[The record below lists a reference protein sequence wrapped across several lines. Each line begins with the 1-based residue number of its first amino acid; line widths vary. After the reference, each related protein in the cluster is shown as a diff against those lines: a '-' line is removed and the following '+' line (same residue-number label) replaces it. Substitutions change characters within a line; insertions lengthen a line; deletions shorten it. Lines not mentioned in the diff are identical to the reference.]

1 MEMIEITDTR
11 GAIVAALWLERAEA
25 VHRELRTT
33 LPAEYR
39 AKMQRVFAGGGRMVV
54 AAERDA
60 VCGLAVWRVHENTAI
75 GVHLYVDD
83 LVTAGAQRSIGWD
96 MRSCSGSSSAPGS
109 SRAWLWSSTRA
120 RSAPA
125 PIASIS
131 AKAWRWSAST
141 SARTSRRKPDTGGTT
156 SAKART
162 PRARLCA
169 AGRGAGVPGSG

>member
-11 GAIVAALWLERAEA
+11 GATVAALWLERAEA

-54 AAERDA
+54 AAERDE

-83 LVTAGAQRSIGWD
+83 LVTARARRSLGVGHALMQWLEQRARELACVALVLD
-96 MRSCSGSSSAPGS
+96 SGTQ
-109 SRAWLWSSTRA
+109 RTRA
-120 RSAPA
+120 HRFYFREGLAVVCFNFSKDLAPQ
-125 PIASIS
+125 
-131 AKAWRWSAST
+131 T
-141 SARTSRRKPDTGGTT
+141 
-156 SAKART
+156 
-162 PRARLCA
+162 
-169 AGRGAGVPGSG
+169 

>member
-25 VHRELRTT
+25 VHRELRTA

-75 GVHLYVDD
+75 GIHLYVDD
-83 LVTAGAQRSIGWD
+83 LVTAEARRSLGVGHALMQWLEQRARELACVALVLDSGTQRSRAHRFYFREGLAVVCFNFSKD
-96 MRSCSGSSSAPGS
+96 LAPQ
-109 SRAWLWSSTRA
+109 T
-120 RSAPA
+120 
-125 PIASIS
+125 
-131 AKAWRWSAST
+131 
-141 SARTSRRKPDTGGTT
+141 
-156 SAKART
+156 
-162 PRARLCA
+162 
-169 AGRGAGVPGSG
+169 